1 MRRLGEER
9 ERVREVSANGLDY
22 REASENQQRNEQPA
36 LAGLMSMLMRTVA
49 MMVIAVGLVR
59 VRHGLRKFSFGV
71 YTENPVT
78 TSGSSLMKRSFT
90 IGALAR
96 DTECPPETI
105 RYYER
110 EGLLPPASRTAGNYR
125 LYGGAHLE
133 RLVFIRNCRS
143 LDMTLDEIKQ
153 LLRFLDVPQS
163 ECGAAHA
170 LIDEHIAHIGERI
183 AELEQLHGQLQALR
197 RQCQPVGDAKKC
209 GILDRLE
216 QKAPGS
222 SARKKTKAHIRGA
235 HGPTG

>member
-1 MRRLGEER
+1 M
-9 ERVREVSANGLDY
+9 N
-22 REASENQQRNEQPA
+22 
-36 LAGLMSMLMRTVA
+36 
-49 MMVIAVGLVR
+49 
-59 VRHGLRKFSFGV
+59 
-71 YTENPVT
+71 
-78 TSGSSLMKRSFT
+78 RSFT

-96 DTECPPETI
+96 DTDCPPETI

-125 LYGGAHLE
+125 VYSGVHLE

-153 LLRFLDVPQS
+153 LLLFRDVPQS

-183 AELEQLHGQLQALR
+183 AELEQLQGQLQSLR

-216 QKAPGS
+216 QKSPS
-222 SARKKTKAHIRGA
+222 SLARKKVKAHIRGA
-235 HGPTG
+235 HGPATPVR

>member
-1 MRRLGEER
+1 MNR
-9 ERVREVSANGLDY
+9 A
-22 REASENQQRNEQPA
+22 
-36 LAGLMSMLMRTVA
+36 
-49 MMVIAVGLVR
+49 I
-59 VRHGLRKFSFGV
+59 
-71 YTENPVT
+71 
-78 TSGSSLMKRSFT
+78 T

-110 EGLLPPASRTAGNYR
+110 EGLLPAASRTAGNYR
-125 LYGGAHLE
+125 VYGPVHLE

-153 LLRFLDVPQS
+153 LLRFRDEPQA

-183 AELEQLHGQLQALR
+183 AELGQLQTQLQALR

-216 QKAPGS
+216 QKSPGS
-222 SARKKTKAHIRGA
+222 PQGKKGKAHVRGA
-235 HGPTG
+235 HGPAT

>member
-1 MRRLGEER
+1 MHR
-9 ERVREVSANGLDY
+9 A
-22 REASENQQRNEQPA
+22 
-36 LAGLMSMLMRTVA
+36 
-49 MMVIAVGLVR
+49 I
-59 VRHGLRKFSFGV
+59 
-71 YTENPVT
+71 
-78 TSGSSLMKRSFT
+78 T

-110 EGLLPPASRTAGNYR
+110 EGLLPPATRTAGNYR
-125 LYGGAHLE
+125 VYGPAHLE

-153 LLRFLDVPQS
+153 LLRFRDEPQS

-183 AELEQLHGQLQALR
+183 AELGQLQTQLQALR
-197 RQCQPVGDAKKC
+197 LQCQPVGDAKKC

-216 QKAPGS
+216 QKSPGS
-222 SARKKTKAHIRGA
+222 PPGRKAKAHIRGA
-235 HGPTG
+235 HGPAA